1 MTNDIA
7 LFRSFG
13 LATPASFSYSQP
25 MNALIGNGYTSTIG
39 NTYFNAVRFVEGLL
53 IKEDVGVGYS
63 ATFLNGIQIYDLHTK
78 TLLAEKKYP
87 MYGGAFYSKDLVKR
101 LTSNLLEDLILE
113 EAKKQ
118 HRLLNQSEVKNAL
131 SRLVAS
137 AFEKNQV
144 QELQKSVKAIG
155 F

>member
-7 LFRSFG
+7 LFRNFG

-25 MNALIGNGYTSTIG
+25 MNAFVGNGYTSTIG

-53 IKEDVGVGYS
+53 IKEDVGEGYS
-63 ATFLNGIQIYDLHTK
+63 ATFLNGLQIYDLHTK
-78 TLLAEKKYP
+78 TLLAEKKCP

-101 LTSNLLEDLILE
+101 LTSSLLEELILE

-118 HRLLNQSEVKNAL
+118 HRLLNQSDVKNVL
-131 SRLVAS
+131 SRLVAN

>member
-25 MNALIGNGYTSTIG
+25 MNAFVGNGYTSTIG

-53 IKEDVGVGYS
+53 IKEDVGEGYS
-63 ATFLNGIQIYDLHTK
+63 ATFLNGLQIYDLHTK

-87 MYGGAFYSKDLVKR
+87 RYGGAFYSKNLVKQ
-101 LTSNLLEDLILE
+101 LTSQLLEELLLK
-113 EAKKQ
+113 EAQKQ
-118 HRLLNQSEVKNAL
+118 HYLLNQEDVKNKL
-131 SRLVAS
+131 SRLIAN

-144 QELQKSVKAIG
+144 QELQNSVKAIG

>member
-13 LATPASFSYSQP
+13 LATPASFCYSKP
-25 MNALIGNGYTSTIG
+25 MNALVGDKYTSPVG

-53 IKEDVGVGYS
+53 IKEDVDVGYS
-63 ATFLNGIQIYDLHTK
+63 ATFLNGLQIYDLHTK

-101 LTSNLLEDLILE
+101 LTSNLLEELILK
-113 EAKKQ
+113 EAKSQ
-118 HRLLNQSEVKNAL
+118 NRLLNQSEVKNAL
-131 SRLVAS
+131 SNLIAN

-144 QELQKSVKAIG
+144 QELQKSVRAIG

>member
-13 LATPASFSYSQP
+13 LATPANYSYSQP
-25 MNALIGNGYTSTIG
+25 MNAFVGNGYTSTIG

-53 IKEDVGVGYS
+53 IKEDVGEGYS
-63 ATFLNGIQIYDLHTK
+63 ATFLNGLQIYDLHTK

-87 MYGGAFYSKDLVKR
+87 RYGGAFYSKNLVKQ
-101 LTSNLLEDLILE
+101 LTSQLLEELLLK
-113 EAKKQ
+113 EAQKQ
-118 HRLLNQSEVKNAL
+118 HYLLNQEDVKNKL
-131 SRLVAS
+131 SRLIAN

-144 QELQKSVKAIG
+144 QELQNSVKAIG